1 MLYVLLQNIVP
12 LLAQSGID
20 DRTIGKYLFAG
31 VFAVVIVWLVMIP
44 ADRIGQA
51 ERVPPWW
58 KNVRVWGI
66 FVATTQL
73 LVYLLWP

>member
-1 MLYVLLQNIVP
+1 MFHVLLQNILP
-12 LLAQSGID
+12 LLAQSEID
-20 DRTIGKYLFAG
+20 DRAIGKYLFAG
-31 VFAVVIVWLVMIP
+31 VFAVMIVWLIVIP

-51 ERVPPWW
+51 HAVPPWW
-58 KNVRVWGI
+58 KNVRFWGI